1 MGLINGSITYK
12 LYRIDDK
19 LPKDLKDTMVTNLAK
34 FAFREINPK
43 TNPEMSIGWVN
54 VFNPIDTHLTIEKV
68 MQGKYIILGIRKDRK
83 SLPAA
88 LLKAQLNEALRA
100 QIRERRGKKLS
111 REEVAS
117 LKETV
122 KEQML
127 AAVSP
132 TTNLYEAVWNF
143 ETQDVYFSAQAGKIA
158 AEFAELFE
166 ETFGLALSEV
176 TLPARAEAYV
186 ESKGLGIT
194 LEEISPAH
202 FGR

>member
-12 LYRIDDK
+12 IYRIEDD
-19 LPKDLKDTMVTNLAK
+19 LPKDLKETISTNLAK

-54 VFNPIDTHLTIEKV
+54 AFNPIDTRLTIEKV
-68 MQGKYIILGIRKDRK
+68 MQGKYIILGLRKDRK

-100 QIRERRGKKLS
+100 QIRERRGRKLS

-143 ETQDVYFSAQAGKIA
+143 ETGDVYFSAQAGKIA

-166 ETFGLALSEV
+166 QTFGLSLTEV
-176 TLPARAEAYV
+176 TLPTRAEAYV
-186 ESKGLGIT
+186 ESKGLGISI
-194 LEEISPAH
+194 EELSPAH

>member
-1 MGLINGSITYK
+1 
-12 LYRIDDK
+12 
-19 LPKDLKDTMVTNLAK
+19 
-34 FAFREINPK
+34 
-43 TNPEMSIGWVN
+43 
-54 VFNPIDTHLTIEKV
+54 
-68 MQGKYIILGIRKDRK
+68 MQGKYIILGRRKDRK

-88 LLKAQLNEALRA
+88 LLKAKLNEALRA
-100 QIRERRGKKLS
+100 QLRERRGKELS

-158 AEFAELFE
+158 VEFAELFE
-166 ETFGLALSEV
+166 ETFGLSLTEV

-186 ESKGLGIT
+186 DPGPPHFPRT
-194 LEEISPAH
+194 SPGFRRRGETTRRQQDVSRRMTAW
-202 FGR
+202 GRRFLHPSRVRSYSHGSGRRFALC

>member
-1 MGLINGSITYK
+1 
-12 LYRIDDK
+12 
-19 LPKDLKDTMVTNLAK
+19 
-34 FAFREINPK
+34 
-43 TNPEMSIGWVN
+43 MSIGWVN
-54 VFNPIDTHLTIEKV
+54 VFNPIDTNLTIEKV

-100 QIRERRGKKLS
+100 QLRERRGKKLS

-127 AAVSP
+127 AAVRP

-158 AEFAELFE
+158 VEFAELFE
-166 ETFGLALSEV
+166 ETFGLSLTEVALRPRRSLRGIQGPRHFPRRA
-176 TLPARAEAYV
+176 LPRAFRAVRKRPQETAGRFPPDD
-186 ESKGLGIT
+186 GLGETI
-194 LEEISPAH
+194 LAPLQGA
-202 FGR
+202 FLFAWFRGCRFALC